1 MEIDDK
7 GEIKYA
13 LDTHIE
19 RDRERGTLRISQ
31 TNYIKNIIKEYNL
44 EEARGRQTPAEI
56 TESDIERSEEDNRQA
71 VVACLDK

>member
-44 EEARGRQTPAEI
+44 EEARGRQTPAPPDEI
-56 TESDIERSEEDNRQA
+56 TESDIPTTEEEKKKA
-71 VVACLDK
+71 GEK